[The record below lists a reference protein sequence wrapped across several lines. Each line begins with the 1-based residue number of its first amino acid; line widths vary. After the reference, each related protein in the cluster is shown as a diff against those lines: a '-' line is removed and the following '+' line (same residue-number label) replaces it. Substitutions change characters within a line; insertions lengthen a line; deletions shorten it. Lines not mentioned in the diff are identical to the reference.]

1 MKRTLVVTYGGTVEP
16 IDDIRVITNLSR
28 GSLGLVVVEQ
38 ALALGARVHALIGR
52 FSHEPPRH
60 RRLNLER
67 FGSALDLAKRLK
79 AALQAP
85 AQAPGLAMLAA
96 VADYRPKSR
105 VRDKI
110 RSDAPGLE
118 LQLVPNPKL
127 VDRVQRWRQGTRVV
141 SFKLGGSAT
150 KQSAL
155 LELAEAQ
162 RLRTGSLAVVANH
175 FPGRVHRAWWVTE
188 GSIERLDD
196 RTAIARAVVQ
206 ALLQE

>member
-16 IDDIRVITNLSR
+16 IDDVRVITNLSR

-38 ALALGARVHALIGR
+38 ALAQGARVHALIGR

-60 RRLNLER
+60 RRLQVER
-67 FGSALDLAKRLK
+67 FGSALDLAKRLE

-85 AQAPGLAMLAA
+85 ARPPGLAMLAA
-96 VADYRPKSR
+96 VADYRPGRR

-110 RSDAPGLE
+110 RSNAPGLE
-118 LQLVPNPKL
+118 LRLVPNPKL
-127 VDRVQRWRQGTRVV
+127 IDRVQRWRTGTRLV

-150 KQSAL
+150 NQRAL
-155 LELAEAQ
+155 LALAEAQ

-188 GSIERLDD
+188 DGTERLDD
-196 RTAIARAVVQ
+196 RTAIARAVVR